1 MKLEGVS
8 VKIGTRL
15 VVSLTIAVAIVTGLY
30 LYQQLSAERQALLE
44 QREREIRVMA
54 RTLEVAVRNAVRRDQ
69 WEDVQELF
77 EEAKGYAG
85 VARVTLFHADGTPLV
100 GGDQEGVE
108 ITPGRE
114 EFREAIKRKQSM
126 SFSHTL
132 NGEQV
137 LHYLRPIRLINR
149 GPALLEIA
157 YRTSQIESAYLRR
170 RDEII
175 LAGVAIMAAIAMAFW
190 YLTKRNISKPIHALI
205 EGAAAIGAGELDR
218 QIPIARRDELGRLAA
233 EFNRMTE
240 RLKQAREQIL
250 EETIKKVE
258 LERQLQHSEK
268 LAAVGRLAAGLAHE
282 IGTPLNIISGRAEYL
297 LPALSESHPSAQSLR
312 IIVEQIARIRRI
324 IEQLLGYARVTPPHI
339 APTSLSEVFSNVLS
353 LLDHELTQRSI
364 RVTSRIPD
372 TLPKLAADPYLLEQ
386 VFVNLLLNAL
396 DAMPEGGQVRVAAE
410 AKRDWI
416 EVSVADTGCGIPP
429 ESLPR
434 IFDPFFTTK
443 KVGEGTGLGL
453 SVVYGIVKDHGG
465 TIEVKSEPDE
475 GTTFLITFPVH
486 RSQPVQPASVAR
498 R

>member
-8 VKIGTRL
+8 VRIGTRL
-15 VVSLTIAVAIVTGLY
+15 VVSLTVAVAIVTGLY
-30 LYQQLSAERQALLE
+30 LYRQLSAERVALIE

-69 WEDVQELF
+69 WEDVQDLF

-85 VARVTLFHADGTPLV
+85 VARVTLFQADGTPLV

-108 ITPGRE
+108 MTPARQ
-114 EFREAIKRKQSM
+114 EFREAVARKQSK
-126 SFSHTL
+126 SFSHRL
-132 NGEQV
+132 DGEEV

-149 GPALLEIA
+149 GPGLLEIV
-157 YRTSQIESAYLRR
+157 YRTSQIEGAYLRR

-175 LAGVAIMAAIAMAFW
+175 LAGIAIMGAIAMAFW
-190 YLTKRNISKPIHALI
+190 YLTKRSISKPIQVLI

-218 QIPIARRDELGRLAA
+218 RIPITRRDELGRLAT

-240 RLKQAREQIL
+240 SLKQAREQIL
-250 EETIKKVE
+250 AETTKKVD

-282 IGTPLNIISGRAEYL
+282 IGTPLNVISGRAEYL
-297 LPALSESHPSAQSLR
+297 LPWLSESHPSVQSLR
-312 IIVEQIARIRRI
+312 IIVQQIQRIRRI
-324 IEQLLGYARVTPPHI
+324 IEQLLGYARATPPHI
-339 APTSLSEVFSNVLS
+339 APTSLSEVFSNVLP
-353 LLDHELTQRSI
+353 LLDHELAQRGI
-364 RVTSRIPD
+364 RVESLIPH

-396 DAMPEGGQVRVAAE
+396 DAMPDGGSVLVAAQARDDLIEVRVE
-410 AKRDWI
+410 
-416 EVSVADTGCGIPP
+416 DTGSGIAP

-465 TIEVKSEPDE
+465 TIEVTSEPGA
-475 GTTFLITFPVH
+475 GTAFLITFPVH
-486 RSQPVQPASVAR
+486 RPQPV
-498 R
+498 

>member
-1 MKLEGVS
+1 VQSMSDEFEERR
-8 VKIGTRL
+8 VKRFSMRIGTRL
-15 VVSLTIAVAIVTGLY
+15 VTSLMIAVAIVTGLY
-30 LYQQLSAERQALLE
+30 LYRQLSAERDALIE

-85 VARVTLFHADGTPLV
+85 VTRVTLFQADGTPLV

-108 ITPGRE
+108 ETPARE
-114 EFREAIKRKQSM
+114 EFQEAVQQSEPKR
-126 SFSHTL
+126 FFHTM
-132 NGEQV
+132 NGERS
-137 LHYLRPIRLINR
+137 LHYLRPIRLIRR
-149 GPALLEIA
+149 GRALVEIV
-157 YRTSQIESAYLRR
+157 YRTSQIEGAYLRR
-170 RDEII
+170 RNEII
-175 LAGVAIMAAIAMAFW
+175 LAGIAIMGAIAMAFW

-218 QIPIARRDELGRLAA
+218 RIPITRRDELGRLAA

-240 RLKQAREQIL
+240 SLKQAREQIL
-250 EETIKKVE
+250 EETGKKME

-297 LPALSESHPSAQSLR
+297 LPELSGGDSKATSLR
-312 IIVEQIARIRRI
+312 IIVQQIERIKRI
-324 IEQLLGYARVTPPHI
+324 IEQLLGYARVQPPHI
-339 APTSLSEVFSNVLS
+339 APTPLSGVFSNVLS
-353 LLDHELTQRSI
+353 LLDHELAQRKARVEVSI
-364 RVTSRIPD
+364 PTALPD
-372 TLPKLAADPYLLEQ
+372 LAADPHLLEQ
-386 VFVNLLLNAL
+386 VFVNLLLNAV
-396 DAMPEGGQVRVAAE
+396 DAMSDGGDVRVAAQ
-410 AKRDWI
+410 ARGDLI
-416 EVSVADTGCGIPP
+416 EVCVEDTGCGIPP

-465 TIEVKSEPDE
+465 TIEVKSEPGV
-475 GTTFLITFPVH
+475 GTTFLITFPVY
-486 RSQPVQPASVAR
+486 RP
-498 R
+498 